1 MLKSIKLGKVAKKI
15 SSWFSED
22 RKKNKPLELQFT
34 GEESLKVSRNF
45 MRFIDLMY
53 NDDLSDASE
62 LKLHVLAYVGYQL
75 RESVALFSRFQISEA
90 DIKKLC
96 ECSQLYYRHV
106 PSFWM

>member
-1 MLKSIKLGKVAKKI
+1 MKT
-15 SSWFSED
+15 E
-22 RKKNKPLELQFT
+22 KKNKPLELRFT

-90 DIKKLC
+90 DIKSCLSAHSC
-96 ECSQLYYRHV
+96 IIVHV